1 MDQRFST
8 HLLLVILGLTS
19 VTIAQQDQ
27 LQCVKEDNPLKDEK
41 ACPNDWICPSNET
54 CDNSTMCRCRKGYRQ
69 RYIEGAVLC
78 FDINECAENYR
89 CGNGAKCKNT
99 IGSFYCECDTN
110 LQEND
115 TQFCPN
121 QTNENYCKD
130 VKKELSLTCLVGTL
144 PPNTT
149 NCNNRICPAGQVYNA
164 SFPCVPGYEEDLGAC
179 VDIHECVV
187 GNHVCGYN
195 ALCKNTRGGYHC
207 TCSAGYQNGNQTAFC
222 PSKDRTQNECT
233 DIDECSE
240 VPGICGSNSICNNI
254 LGSYVCFCNKGFTY
268 ISDTCK
274 DIDECADVPGICGS
288 NSICNNI
295 LGSYVCFCNKGFAN
309 ISDTCK
315 DIDECAD
322 VPGICGSNSICNNI
336 LGSYVCFCNK
346 GFTNISDTCKDIDEC
361 ADVPGICGSN
371 LICNNTLGSYHC
383 ICGIGFS
390 YISDTCDDAQ
400 FQNPNTSEPQSSSR
414 GQHQNTVCSVLRAT
428 IANLNV
434 SCHSNVK
441 LTTKEAENQLENGT
455 KILSDILEEYHTL
468 STPDSPNTGKT
479 TTTIL
484 KNVETFVL
492 KSFIDAPRN
501 QTIITPQL
509 AISMK
514 VSSDHCTSVGL
525 FFRLMLN
532 DNLMEVPCDQLDRDT
547 DGGVFIVYKGL
558 DSSLN
563 GNILE
568 SSQISE
574 DDDDMAIVNSRVV
587 TGAITRTL
595 TSQVT
600 FKLAHIRSLKNF
612 HNPVCVFWDPIKNGW
627 SRDGCITKS
636 SESNDTHTT
645 CSCNHLSSFAVI
657 MAPLGL
663 EDIQDNHALT
673 ILSYFGLIV
682 SVLCLALT
690 LLTFVFCRTLR
701 SAHTSVLTALC
712 SCLFLGQVLF
722 LVGINQTCNKIL
734 CSVIAGGLHFLF
746 LSAFCWMSIESVMLF
761 MTVRNLR
768 AVNYMTSH
776 RSNFPMMSLLG
787 FGIPALIVGIS
798 AAIEADGYGT
808 NQYCWLRPNSTIWSF
823 LGPVALVIVMN
834 TALLVF
840 TFILLRRRL
849 ATINT
854 NVSTLKNSRSL
865 TFKALAQ
872 FFILGCT
879 WGIGFFRFINVS
891 LVIAYIFTICNS
903 LQGVYIFLVH
913 CVFNYQVRQEY
924 KKLSCKARKRGKLSM
939 DDSTPNN
946 VTKSITL
953 TEISKPACSEKT
965 TAETKITWT
974 QD

>member
-1 MDQRFST
+1 MDQRFFT
-8 HLLLVILGLTS
+8 HLLLVILGLKS

-27 LQCVKEDNPLKDEK
+27 IQCVKEDNPLKDEK
-41 ACPNDWICPSNET
+41 ACPNNWICPSNET
-54 CDNSTMCRCRKGYRQ
+54 CGNSTMCRCRKGYLQ
-69 RYIEGAVLC
+69 CLKQGVVHCA
-78 FDINECAENYR
+78 DINECAKNYT

-110 LQEND
+110 LQGNA

-121 QTNENYCKD
+121 QTNENYCED

-149 NCNNRICPAGQVYNA
+149 NCNNRICPEGQQYNA
-164 SFPCVPGYEEDLGAC
+164 SFPCVPGYKEELGEC
-179 VDIHECVV
+179 VDIHECIT
-187 GNHVCGYN
+187 GIHVCGYN
-195 ALCKNTRGGYHC
+195 AFCKNMRGSYHC
-207 TCSAGYQNGNQTAFC
+207 TCSAGYQKGNQTDFC
-222 PSKDRTQNECT
+222 PSKDITQNECT
-233 DIDECSE
+233 DIDEC
-240 VPGICGSNSICNNI
+240 
-254 LGSYVCFCNKGFTY
+254 T
-268 ISDTCK
+268 
-274 DIDECADVPGICGS
+274 
-288 NSICNNI
+288 
-295 LGSYVCFCNKGFAN
+295 
-309 ISDTCK
+309 
-315 DIDECAD
+315 
-322 VPGICGSNSICNNI
+322 
-336 LGSYVCFCNK
+336 
-346 GFTNISDTCKDIDEC
+346 
-361 ADVPGICGSN
+361 DVPGICGSN

-383 ICGIGFS
+383 ICDIGFT
-390 YISDTCDDAQ
+390 YISDTCEDAQ
-400 FQNPNTSEPQSSSR
+400 FQNPQSSSR

-428 IANLNV
+428 IAHLNV

-455 KILSDILEEYHTL
+455 KILSDMLEEYNTL
-468 STPDSPNTGKT
+468 STPDSPNIGKT

-484 KNVETFVL
+484 KNVEIFVM

-514 VSSDHCTSVGL
+514 VSSGHCTSVGL
-525 FFRLMLN
+525 IFRLMLN

-547 DGGVFIVYKGL
+547 DGGVFIVYKDL

-563 GNILE
+563 GNILK

-627 SRDGCITKS
+627 STDGCTTKS

-690 LLTFVFCRTLR
+690 LLTFVLCRTLR

-776 RSNFPMMSLLG
+776 RSNFPTMSLFG
-787 FGIPALIVGIS
+787 FGIPTLIVGIS

-808 NQYCWLRPNSTIWSF
+808 NQYCWLRHNSTIWSF

-879 WGIGFFRFINVS
+879 WGFGFFQFINGS
-891 LVIAYIFTICNS
+891 LVISYIFTICNS

-924 KKLSCKARKRGKLSM
+924 KKLSCKARKPGKLSM

-953 TEISKPACSEKT
+953 TEISKPVSSEKT
-965 TAETKITWT
+965 TAEAKITWT